1 VSVEEVDA
9 RIERTWAT
17 AISAAREILAT
28 DGWDAVTHVRVAQK
42 TGISRTTLYRHWPDS
57 ASLLLAAVSSA
68 AAVAHASSAGDLC
81 TDLQA
86 ELRVINERFTD
97 PEGARVAAA
106 VIDRAEWD
114 EEIRAAKAQLV
125 EAQLTPL
132 IALLQHGCENG
143 ELRKDLDVSAAASK
157 LVGPLM
163 FRRFFSGESNSAEFI
178 EQLVQDFLTVA
189 KSGSRR

>member
-1 VSVEEVDA
+1 VEAVDA
-9 RIERTWAT
+9 RIERTWAI
-17 AISAAREILAT
+17 AVAAAREILAT

-68 AAVAHASSAGDLC
+68 AVVEHADSAGDLSL
-81 TDLQA
+81 DLQA
-86 ELRVINERFTD
+86 ELRVINDRFSD

-114 EEIRAAKAQLV
+114 DEIRAAKTQLV
-125 EAQLTPL
+125 ETQLAPL
-132 IALLQHGCENG
+132 IALLQKGCVDG
-143 ELRKDLDVSAAASK
+143 KLRKKLDVRAAASR

-163 FRRFFSGESNSAEFI
+163 FRRFFSGEPNTPEFI
-178 EQLVQDFLTVA
+178 EQTVRDFLTVS
-189 KSGSRR
+189 KP